1 MARKRAN
8 NEGSIVKRP
17 NGYWMAAATINGKRE
32 YFSGKTQEAV
42 REKLQKALREAEDGI
57 FVKNDKQTF
66 GEWLDIWL
74 EQYAR
79 PTIKSTTYDFYRRLV
94 EIYIKPEL
102 GKIPLKKITIER
114 LDKFY
119 TQKKQQKKQN
129 GKDSETLSIKF
140 VGNIRKVVGMA
151 LKKAVT
157 KRRIPFNP
165 NSLTEPIGKID
176 PDIKYLTPEEIADFL
191 EKVSNDFWYPAFVTA
206 LGTGLRVGEL
216 AALQRSDFDF
226 EKGFVKICRNVVR
239 VKTYS
244 ADGPMTKLI
253 IQTPKTKNSIRKVP
267 LPVDV
272 VNAVKALFKHQ
283 DEIRGN
289 VVELH
294 KEYFAFCWPDDRMVK
309 PEYLNQHFKDLIKKY
324 NFKDIH
330 FHCLRHSYA
339 SMLLA
344 NGEDLRT
351 IQENLGHA
359 ELSSVTALYTHVID
373 ELKEKSARRLDG
385 FTKKKPVN
393 Q

>member
-157 KRRIPFNP
+157 KRKIPFNP

-244 ADGPMTKLI
+244 DDGPKTKLI

-294 KEYFAFCWPDDRMVK
+294 KEYFVFCWPDGAMVK